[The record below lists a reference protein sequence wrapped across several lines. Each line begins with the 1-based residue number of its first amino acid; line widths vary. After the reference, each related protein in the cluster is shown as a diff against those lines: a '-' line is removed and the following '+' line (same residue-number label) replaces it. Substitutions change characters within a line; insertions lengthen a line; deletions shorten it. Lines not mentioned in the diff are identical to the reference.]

1 MTKVSAPYLY
11 RKRGIYYLQKCIPKD
26 LVPHYGASLLQ
37 KSLRTKDR
45 TQAVRIS
52 SNLVSALER
61 EWQELRF
68 SVPDGVAAS
77 DFLKS
82 GVIQV
87 PTLTEAASTYCDMK
101 GKSGDKRFVGY
112 VSRVVSELSGLVGD
126 KSIRAYTR
134 ADALRFRDLLVARG
148 VAQATVKR
156 NFECV
161 RAIWNF
167 TAAENAIDFSKS
179 SDIFL

>member
-26 LVPHYGASLLQ
+26 LVPHYGVSLLQ

-45 TQAVRIS
+45 THAVRMS

-82 GVIQV
+82 GFLQV
-87 PTLTEAASTYCDMK
+87 PTHSGAA
-101 GKSGDKRFVGY
+101 
-112 VSRVVSELSGLVGD
+112 
-126 KSIRAYTR
+126 
-134 ADALRFRDLLVARG
+134 
-148 VAQATVKR
+148 
-156 NFECV
+156 
-161 RAIWNF
+161 
-167 TAAENAIDFSKS
+167 
-179 SDIFL
+179 

>member
-1 MTKVSAPYLY
+1 
-11 RKRGIYYLQKCIPKD
+11 
-26 LVPHYGASLLQ
+26 VPHYGASLLQ

-82 GVIQV
+82 GVMQV
-87 PTLTEAASTYCDMK
+87 PTLYRGS
-101 GKSGDKRFVGY
+101 V
-112 VSRVVSELSGLVGD
+112 
-126 KSIRAYTR
+126 
-134 ADALRFRDLLVARG
+134 DLL
-148 VAQATVKR
+148 
-156 NFECV
+156 
-161 RAIWNF
+161 
-167 TAAENAIDFSKS
+167 
-179 SDIFL
+179 